1 MKVSGYKS
9 EIAELSS
16 SLNNRSE
23 ELRKSKENAK
33 EFEKKQTD
41 VSKLLQKELYVLK
54 NEAKKF
60 TGCSTPNC
68 NGSGNIKTGK
78 KTHYTEKNCPLVNT
92 CSIIL

>member
-33 EFEKKQTD
+33 EFEKK
-41 VSKLLQKELYVLK
+41 VFKIKL
-54 NEAKKF
+54 N
-60 TGCSTPNC
+60 
-68 NGSGNIKTGK
+68 SG
-78 KTHYTEKNCPLVNT
+78 
-92 CSIIL
+92 